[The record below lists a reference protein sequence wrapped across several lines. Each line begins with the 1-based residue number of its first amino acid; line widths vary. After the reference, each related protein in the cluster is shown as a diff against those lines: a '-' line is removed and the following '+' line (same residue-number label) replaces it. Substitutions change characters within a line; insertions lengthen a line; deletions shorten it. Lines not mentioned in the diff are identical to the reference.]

1 MELQPV
7 WFIIPLILLGGI
19 IYSVVRGYIKGCVLA
34 CISILT
40 SLCNLLYYIAGFF
53 LQCPGNYLP
62 YPAVIPF
69 LGFSF
74 IVWLLIGGICA
85 SRQWPLRPSVSIC
98 LLVNVFLILTWNLL
112 VYTSYFL

>member
-53 LQCPGNYLP
+53 LQCPGDYLP

-69 LGFSF
+69 FCFSF
-74 IVWLLIGGICA
+74 IVWLLICGICA

>member
-53 LQCPGNYLP
+53 LQCPGDYLP

-69 LGFSF
+69 LGFS
-74 IVWLLIGGICA
+74 LLSGC
-85 SRQWPLRPSVSIC
+85 
-98 LLVNVFLILTWNLL
+98 
-112 VYTSYFL
+112 